1 MSREIDKE
9 TTDKNA
15 KEEEVTSSIF
25 TIPNV
30 ISFLRL
36 CLVPFYLILLIN
48 GFDIVA
54 SLLFVIAAVSDFLD
68 GMIARNTNAV
78 SRFGQVLDPAVD
90 RLLIIFGIIG
100 IFIMG
105 RVPLWIIVL
114 IFARDIIFLVFGT
127 YLFAKYKIR
136 IPVIYPGKFAT
147 AFLLIGFSGLLV
159 NWPLI
164 PGLGVCDISWLP
176 GFNAVTVSWG
186 IWFVYAGM
194 IIGLIVSIYYAISAW
209 RQYKEARAEL
219 TGADTQKDNS

>member
-1 MSREIDKE
+1 MSNEVANETIDE
-9 TTDKNA
+9 NEA
-15 KEEEVTSSIF
+15 KEVSSSIF

-36 CLVPFYLILLIN
+36 CLIPFYLILLLN
-48 GFDIVA
+48 GYDLVA
-54 SLLFVIAAVSDFLD
+54 SLLFIIAAVSDFLD

-78 SRFGQVLDPAVD
+78 SRIGQVLDPAVD

-105 RVPLWIIVL
+105 RVPLWII
-114 IFARDIIFLVFGT
+114 IFIFGRDILFFIIGIFL
-127 YLFAKYKIR
+127 YAKYHIR
-136 IPVIYPGKFAT
+136 IPVVYPGKFAT

-164 PGLGVCDISWLP
+164 LGLGVCDISWLP
-176 GFNAVTVSWG
+176 GFNADVVSWG

-194 IIGLIVSIYYAISAW
+194 ILLLFVSIYYGISAW
-209 RQYKEARAEL
+209 RKYKIARNKANESV
-219 TGADTQKDNS
+219 QQDND